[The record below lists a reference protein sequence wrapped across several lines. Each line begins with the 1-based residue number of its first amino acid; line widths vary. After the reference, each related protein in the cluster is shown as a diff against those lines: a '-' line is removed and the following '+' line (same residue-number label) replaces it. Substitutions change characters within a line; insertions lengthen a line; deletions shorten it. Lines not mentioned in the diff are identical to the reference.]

1 MKGGRFGTLGGV
13 FTPCTLTI
21 LGVIMFL
28 RFGQVVGQSGVWY
41 ALSIVALAKLITT
54 LTTLSLSAIAT
65 NTRVKAGGAYYLI
78 SRSLGVEFGGSI
90 GLIFFLAQAVSVS
103 LYVIGFTEVLLS
115 TFPEAALDPRTVG
128 TVVNVAVFVCVLIGA
143 GWAIKVQYVILGVLG
158 VSLLSFFIG
167 AIMKADGE
175 VLRENLGAGFAEGSG
190 YWTMFAL
197 FFPAATGIM
206 AGANMSGDL
215 KNPARSI
222 PKGTLLSILVTA
234 LVYLAMAVALAAS
247 ADRQTLLEDSFVV
260 KSVAVVGVLV
270 TLGVFAATLSS
281 AIGSLMGAPR
291 ILQALARD
299 EIFHQFSFFGRG
311 SGPNDEPRRAV
322 VLTFL
327 LAQGGVMLG
336 DLDLIAPIIT
346 MFFMITYGY
355 LNLATFYE
363 SITKN
368 PSYRPRFRFSHWST
382 ALLGTIGCGAVMI
395 LISPLWAL
403 VSIAATAALHR
414 YLERQNV
421 IATWGDLKSGAAFE
435 RARKS
440 LLKLEDEKYHPKNWR
455 PSVLALGGGD
465 RRQHLAVYGNWLTV
479 GRGLLTLAQ
488 VIPGDSDTHLRR
500 RAREE
505 KSLRAFV
512 REAELDAFTAVLVA
526 PKLSLGIEALV
537 QCYGIGAL
545 RPNVL
550 LLGWLTDP
558 GKRKDWGTAL
568 RTIRELERS
577 IVLMRA
583 EPDDV
588 EDPWELSYGSVDV
601 WWRGQVNG
609 ALMLLLAHLLAANAA
624 WRGKRVRLLR
634 VIGNE
639 AGREEATAHLQHLI
653 EEARIEATPVVV
665 VSDDPAAAIR
675 ETSASAAIV
684 LLGFEPPKAGMEES
698 FVENMNRL
706 MEGLGTTLLVWS
718 SGDVRLEA

>member
-1 MKGGRFGTLGGV
+1 MKGGRFGTFGGV

-28 RFGQVVGQSGVWY
+28 RFGQVVGQAGVWY

-65 NTRVKAGGAYYLI
+65 NTRVKGGGAYYLI

-90 GLIFFLAQAVSVS
+90 GVIFFLAQAVSVS
-103 LYVIGFTEVLLS
+103 LYVIGFTEVLFS
-115 TFPEAALDPRTVG
+115 AFPGVQLDVTVVA
-128 TVVNVAVFVCVLIGA
+128 TVVNLVVFVCVMIGA
-143 GWAIKVQYVILGVLG
+143 GWAIKIQYGVLAVLG
-158 VSLLSFFIG
+158 ISLLSFFVG
-167 AIMKADGE
+167 AILKADGE
-175 VLRENLGAGFAEGSG
+175 VLRQNLGTDYAEGSG

-222 PKGTLLSILVTA
+222 PKGTLWSVLVTG
-234 LVYLAMAVALAAS
+234 LVYLGMAVALGAS
-247 ADRQTLLEDSFVV
+247 ADRETLHQEAFVV
-260 KSVAVVGVLV
+260 KSIALVGLLV
-270 TLGVFAATLSS
+270 TLGVFAATFSS
-281 AIGSLMGAPR
+281 AVGSLMGAPR

-299 EIFHQFSFFGRG
+299 EIFRPFSFFGAG
-311 SGPNDEPRRAV
+311 SGPNDEPRRAI

-327 LAQGGVMLG
+327 IAQGGVMLG

-382 ALLGTIGCGAVMI
+382 ALLGTVGCGAVMI

-403 VSIAATAALHR
+403 AAIAATAALHR
-414 YLERQNV
+414 YLERQNM

-440 LLKLEDEKYHPKNWR
+440 LLKLEEEKYHPKNWR

-488 VIPGDSDTHLRR
+488 IIPGDSDTHLRR
-500 RAREE
+500 RAQEE
-505 KSLRAFV
+505 ESLRAFV
-512 REAELDAFTAVLVA
+512 RDAELEAFTAVLVA

-558 GKRKDWGTAL
+558 KKREDWGIAL
-568 RTIRELERS
+568 RTIKELGRS

-588 EDPWELSYGSVDV
+588 DDPWDLSYGSVDV
-601 WWRGQVNG
+601 WWRGMVNG
-609 ALMLLLAHLLAANAA
+609 ALMLLLAHLLAANPA

-634 VIGNE
+634 VIGDE
-639 AGREEATAHLQHLI
+639 AGREEATEHLQQLI
-653 EEARIEATPVVV
+653 EEARIEATPVIVV
-665 VSDDPAAAIR
+665 ADDPAAAIR
-675 ETSASAAIV
+675 EASADASIV
-684 LLGFEPPKAGMEES
+684 LLGFEPPKAGAEQN
-698 FVENMNRL
+698 FVDGMNGL
-706 MEGLGTTLLVWS
+706 MEGLGTTLLIWS

>member
-1 MKGGRFGTLGGV
+1 M
-13 FTPCTLTI
+13 
-21 LGVIMFL
+21 
-28 RFGQVVGQSGVWY
+28 
-41 ALSIVALAKLITT
+41 
-54 LTTLSLSAIAT
+54 
-65 NTRVKAGGAYYLI
+65 
-78 SRSLGVEFGGSI
+78 
-90 GLIFFLAQAVSVS
+90 
-103 LYVIGFTEVLLS
+103 
-115 TFPEAALDPRTVG
+115 
-128 TVVNVAVFVCVLIGA
+128 
-143 GWAIKVQYVILGVLG
+143 
-158 VSLLSFFIG
+158 
-167 AIMKADGE
+167 
-175 VLRENLGAGFAEGSG
+175 
-190 YWTMFAL
+190 
-197 FFPAATGIM
+197 
-206 AGANMSGDL
+206 
-215 KNPARSI
+215 
-222 PKGTLLSILVTA
+222 
-234 LVYLAMAVALAAS
+234 
-247 ADRQTLLEDSFVV
+247 V
-260 KSVAVVGVLV
+260 KSVALVGILV

-299 EIFHQFSFFGRG
+299 EIFHQFSFFGVG
-311 SGPNDEPRRAV
+311 SGPNNEPRRAI

-327 LAQGGVMLG
+327 IAQGGVMLG

-440 LLKLEDEKYHPKNWR
+440 LLKLEEEKYHPKNWR

-488 VIPGDSDTHLRR
+488 VIPGESDTHLRR
-500 RAREE
+500 RAQEE

-512 REAELDAFTAVLVA
+512 QEAELEAFTAVLVA

-558 GKRKDWGTAL
+558 KKREDWGTAM
-568 RTIRELERS
+568 RTVKELGRS

-588 EDPWELSYGSVDV
+588 DDPWDLPYGSVDV
-601 WWRGQVNG
+601 WWRGMVNG
-609 ALMLLLAHLLAANAA
+609 ALMLLLAHLLAANPA

-634 VIGNE
+634 VIGDE
-639 AGREEATAHLQHLI
+639 AGREEATEHLQQLI
-653 EEARIEATPVVV
+653 EEARIEATPVIVV
-665 VSDDPAAAIR
+665 ADDPAAAIR
-675 ETSASAAIV
+675 EASADASIV
-684 LLGFEPPKAGMEES
+684 LLGFEPPKAGAEQN
-698 FVENMNRL
+698 FVDGMNGL
-706 MEGLGTTLLVWS
+706 MEGLGTTLLIWS